1 MRGRH
6 LPLIAAVVAVVIAVV
21 MGAAGCSTPSS
32 SSASSTP
39 DRSDAPTESTVD
51 GTSIDWTTF
60 SGDKTVQT
68 ATIDVPI
75 DHADPAKGTFRLA
88 LARHLA
94 DPKQRIGS
102 LLVNP
107 GGPGFGGTDFAKFA
121 DQIYSSN
128 LLSRF
133 DIVAWDPRGTGDSTP
148 AIDCIDDY
156 DRYYTGMD
164 ITPDTLEERQLP
176 IDLAKEFTDHCLEK
190 NKDIWPYIGTNA
202 SARDMD
208 DIRQALGEATIS
220 YFGFSYG
227 SELGA
232 TWATLFPSTVRAA
245 VLDGAVDP
253 NAGYIDS
260 GLQQAAGFEQAITS
274 FLAGCSATSSCQFHN
289 DGDAEG
295 AFDRLMLDIDDTPIP
310 TVDGRPEL
318 TRSMALTAVAE
329 AMYSE
334 SLWEQAHQ
342 ALADAQQGDGAGL
355 LELFDEYFRR
365 RNDGTWDNSLEAFQV
380 ISCADEPARLTVEEE
395 DAAAV
400 KFQEVAPRY
409 SPGTIGSYF
418 CTFFPP
424 SPDPEV
430 PVNAKGAGPILVM
443 GTTGDPATPLAS
455 TRLMADALDDGRLVI
470 VHAEGHTGYAIGE
483 CSGDV
488 VDRYLIDPAKDA
500 PADGAE
506 CK

>member
-1 MRGRH
+1 MRGRPF
-6 LPLIAAVVAVVIAVV
+6 LVVAAVVSLV
-21 MGAAGCSTPSS
+21 GCTN
-32 SSASSTP
+32 SSAGSTITAPADTGGGTP
-39 DRSDAPTESTVD
+39 DASAIEWKKFSSD
-51 GTSIDWTTF
+51 G
-60 SGDKTVQT
+60 KVQT
-68 ATIDVPI
+68 ATLEVPI
-75 DHADPAKGTFRLA
+75 DHADPSKGTFELA
-88 LARHLA
+88 LARHTA

-121 DQIYSSN
+121 DQIYSSE
-128 LLSRF
+128 LLAHF

-164 ITPDTLEERQLP
+164 ITPDTDEERQLS
-176 IDLAKEFTDHCLEK
+176 IDRAKEFSDACIE
-190 NKDIWPYIGTNA
+190 NNADIWPYIGTNA

-208 DIRQALGEATIS
+208 DIRRALGEPKIS

-232 TWATLFPSTVRAA
+232 TWATLFPQTVRAA

-253 NAGYIDS
+253 NADYIDA
-260 GLQQAAGFEQAITS
+260 GVQQAVGFEQSFAT
-274 FLAGCSATSSCQFHN
+274 FLADCSATTDCPFHN

-295 AFDRLMLDIDDTPIP
+295 AFDRLMTDIDDTPIP
-310 TVDGRPEL
+310 TTDGRPDL

-329 AMYSE
+329 AMYST
-334 SLWEQAHQ
+334 SLWEQAYE
-342 ALADAQQGDGAGL
+342 ALTEAQQGDGAGL
-355 LELFDEYFRR
+355 LALFDEYFRR
-365 RNDGTWDNSLEAFQV
+365 SDDGTWDNSLEAFQV
-380 ISCADEPARLTVEEE
+380 ISCADEPARLTVEQE
-395 DAAAV
+395 DAAATR
-400 KFQEVAPRY
+400 FQEVAPRY
-409 SPGTIGSYF
+409 APATIGSYF

-430 PVNAKGAGPILVM
+430 TVNTMGAGPILVM
-443 GTTGDPATPLAS
+443 GTTGDPATPLAG
-455 TRLMADALDDGRLVI
+455 TRLMAEAVEDGRLVI
-470 VHAEGHTGYAIGE
+470 VHAEGHTGYAVGE

-488 VDRYLIDPAKDA
+488 VDGYLIDPVNDA
-500 PADGAE
+500 PADGTE